1 MSIGIGLLYSSN
13 SETKLYASLFLKSK
27 LPDLLRSYTDTDTV
41 VGPAEGGLQDVATEV
56 LHLIIFH
63 LIHDQNNATAPSS
76 ATEDA
81 VTNKKPQQQQQQQPP
96 TPSSSLLGVSE
107 ELRDSFL
114 RTLRKD
120 FPRDRV
126 PAVLA
131 PLLYAESS
139 GDAAMDRLLYPTSVS
154 ASIPKS
160 ALDNSLASIISD
172 SGFVFCSTLEECKAN
187 LTQVGLA
194 ELTPGGVAMALAMMA
209 KSCDESNGQND
220 VGLHSFSS
228 ASADKDKNSDSPSS
242 WNVEV
247 FVKGVSE
254 LAPKLSWK
262 QVVEELDHPGFIMN
276 SKNSLKLLVKGLRIG
291 LGSDTFPIDVF
302 YKLWKNTEGQ
312 LSWLSNSI
320 KAPDVFCFA
329 DFPCHTVVTDN
340 LKTPPEED
348 NRDIAVWKSLDLI
361 DILLRLSDAGHYEH
375 VSKIFQWPINH
386 CPDMFCLGLLQLPA
400 AWNTLKAELLANLFP
415 QFLGQHPN
423 AATVLHYAWHC
434 QGNSALIRPLI
445 MRSMAEWYMRGENQA
460 VGGSAPHD
468 PSRLSRILDVAQDL
482 KALSML
488 LNGTPYAFVIDLACL
503 ASRREYLK
511 LDKWLT
517 DKARDHGEQFI
528 AALIMFLKRR
538 CPQLFAAAGKVEE
551 AQMFF
556 GGRNRRCCSTVQT
569 C

>member
-1 MSIGIGLLYSSN
+1 MN
-13 SETKLYASLFLKSK
+13 Q
-27 LPDLLRSYTDTDTV
+27 D
-41 VGPAEGGLQDVATEV
+41 GPVDVTQGPTQAV
-56 LHLIIFH
+56 SQFIIFH
-63 LIHDQNNATAPSS
+63 LVHDHSNSASS
-76 ATEDA
+76 ASSDDGS
-81 VTNKKPQQQQQQQPP
+81 NKKQSQQQQQQQQQQTPP
-96 TPSSSLLGVSE
+96 SALLGVSD

-114 RTLRKD
+114 RTLKKD

-131 PLLYAESS
+131 PLLYPELS

-187 LTQVGLA
+187 LTQVGLS
-194 ELTPGGVAMALAMMA
+194 ELNAGGVATALAMMA
-209 KSCDESNGQND
+209 KTCDEGGGGGGQND

-228 ASADKDKNSDSPSS
+228 SNSADKDKASTDSSSSS
-242 WNVEV
+242 WNVDV
-247 FVKGVSE
+247 FVKAVSE

-262 QVVEELDHPGFIMN
+262 QVVEELDHPGFVIN
-276 SKNSLKLLVKGLRIG
+276 SKNSLKLLVKGLRSG
-291 LGSDTFPIDVF
+291 LGSETFPIDVF
-302 YKLWKNTEGQ
+302 YKLWKNTEGL

-361 DILLRLSDAGHYEH
+361 DILLRLSDAGHYEP
-375 VSKIFQWPINH
+375 VSKIFQWPVNH

-400 AWNTLKAELLANLFP
+400 SWNTLKAELLANLFP
-415 QFLGQHPN
+415 QFLGQHAN

-445 MRSMAEWYMRGENQA
+445 MRSMAEWYMRGENQSAGGNA
-460 VGGSAPHD
+460 VHD

-517 DKARDHGEQFI
+517 DKAREGGEQFV

-551 AQMFF
+551 AQMYYSGEWMPIWKALIWFDCAEPF
-556 GGRNRRCCSTVQT
+556 S
-569 C
+569 